1 MVTFSTTLKQGKEI
15 VGLLS
20 AVLPLL
26 TLTGI
31 SEINKSLSYN
41 MSELEMSCKYNLD
54 RITLIRLSVIG
65 AFHFVILLLSML
77 IFKEQTQYG
86 LFRYA
91 LYIVTPFLLSS
102 YLSFWMTN
110 HIKSKDTVYICSGV
124 TMLISL
130 AVLTIDINFA
140 IIYAANYTLLWGMA
154 FVAIATLLTKEIYF
168 FLTERNT
175 QWNFV

>member
-1 MVTFSTTLKQGKEI
+1 
-15 VGLLS
+15 
-20 AVLPLL
+20 
-26 TLTGI
+26 
-31 SEINKSLSYN
+31 
-41 MSELEMSCKYNLD
+41 
-54 RITLIRLSVIG
+54 
-65 AFHFVILLLSML
+65 ML

-91 LYIVTPFLLSS
+91 LYTVTPFLLSS